1 MSAEEIQKSLEAAVA
16 AINDPKGNNLYDV
29 TIICTTDDHQ
39 AAYWMDKL
47 SQGVCQKPTDAADKN
62 FPMVLAVSEDWNDAG
77 GAGNGLGTLYA
88 FVKASKLAQEKYG
101 VDLQA
106 LLAEQKISA
115 ALFHTAGKG
124 TRLAPLPAS
133 ENNNKP
139 GVKLPFCNKIKDGSF
154 KPISVLEAVVKQ
166 TGIYA
171 SSRMGRLSVYW
182 GDQVFIPSAAFKY
195 NPTHHA
201 DIMCTLL
208 GDTAP
213 TAEEWAAQGLDK
225 YGVIAVIKS
234 ADGGSDNAAQ
244 VEKVSHATATEMLGK
259 LGNIGQVGPS
269 LGSFSVSAAILKAL
283 CDEYA
288 TELSAKTGKFDTDPH
303 FWMPLTLSCEDYC
316 TLMKQKGVEEGV
328 SKAHHERMSAMK
340 SKFDL
345 AGMGLF
351 GAVDVGKAASWW
363 DYGQLKLYSNNSL
376 LVLKDSEDAKLLH
389 KFLGVTEKQIES
401 TLDGVTVDGISR
413 TFRTKAKS
421 GSIKDSVLANVQ
433 ATEIQADG
441 AIIVNCVA
449 KTIKAGKG
457 AILYN
462 LVGES
467 DAGIVAADGEVIV
480 AVTEES
486 GDSMLLKS
494 RMDIDGGKAWKQK
507 LDMNSLSFEDVHK
520 KNKEANIG
528 EIEKKR
534 TAKFDTVAA
543 SL

>member
-1 MSAEEIQKSLEAAVA
+1 MTDIQTCLENAVK
-16 AINDPKGNNLYDV
+16 AINAPSGNLYDV

-39 AAYWMDKL
+39 ADYWMAKL
-47 SQGVCQKPTDAADKN
+47 SAGVCKKPASAKDEN
-62 FPMVLAVSEDWNDAG
+62 FPMVLAVSEDWSAG

-88 FVKASKLAQEKYG
+88 YTKAVKLAKEKFA
-101 VDLQA
+101 VDLDD
-106 LLAEQKISA
+106 LLSQNKISA

-139 GVKLPFCNKIKDGSF
+139 GVKLPFANKIEDGSY
-154 KPISVLEAVVKQ
+154 KPLSVLEAVVKQ

-182 GDQVFIPSAAFKY
+182 GDQVFIPSATFQYK
-195 NPTHHA
+195 PTHHV

-213 TAEEWAAQGLDK
+213 TAEEWVAQGLDK

-234 ADGGSDNAAQ
+234 KDGSRSDAAQ

-283 CDEYA
+283 CDEYSS
-288 TELSAKTGKFDTDPH
+288 ELASKTGKFDTDPH

-316 TLMKQKGVEEGV
+316 TLMKQKGVDEAT
-328 SKAHHERMSAMK
+328 SKAHHERMTVMK

-345 AGMGLF
+345 SGGMGLF
-351 GAVDVGKAASWW
+351 GAVDVGKSASWW
-363 DYGQLKLYSNNSL
+363 DYGQLKLYSDNSL
-376 LVLKDSEDAKLLH
+376 LILEESKDAELLCM
-389 KFLGVTEKQIES
+389 FLGITEKHIES
-401 TLDGVTVDGISR
+401 SLEGVTVDGISR
-413 TFRTKAKS
+413 TFQVKATS
-421 GSIKDSVLANVQ
+421 GSITNSVMANVQ
-433 ATEIQADG
+433 ASEITADG

-449 KTIKAGKG
+449 KSIKAGKG

-462 LVGES
+462 IVDETG
-467 DAGIVAADGEVIV
+467 DGIVAEAGEVIV
-480 AVTEES
+480 AVSEES

-494 RMDIDGGKAWKQK
+494 RMDIDGGQVWKQK
-507 LDMNSLSFEDVHK
+507 LDMNTLSFEDVRN
-520 KNKEANIG
+520 KNMDANIG
-528 EIEKKR
+528 VIEKQR
-534 TAKFDTVAA
+534 AEKFDKVAA

>member
-1 MSAEEIQKSLEAAVA
+1 MSDVQTSLENAVA
-16 AINDPKGNNLYDV
+16 AINAPTGNLYDV
-29 TIICTTDDHQ
+29 TIVCTTDDHQ
-39 AAYWMDKL
+39 AAYWMEKL
-47 SQGVCQKPTDAADKN
+47 SEGVCSKPADSGDSK

-88 FVKASKLAQEKYG
+88 WTKATKLAKEKHD
-101 VDLQA
+101 VDLDD
-106 LLAEQKISA
+106 LLSQKKIST

-154 KPISVLEAVVKQ
+154 KAISVLEAVVKQ

-195 NPTHHA
+195 TPTHHV

-213 TAEEWAAQGLDK
+213 TAEEWTEQGLDK

-234 ADGGSDNAAQ
+234 ADGSRSDAAQ

-269 LGSFSVSAAILKAL
+269 LGSFSVGAQILKAL
-283 CDEYA
+283 CDEYS
-288 TELSAKTGKFDTDPH
+288 TELTGKTGKFDTDPH
-303 FWMPLTLSCEDYC
+303 FWMPLTLSAEDYA
-316 TLMKQKGVEEGV
+316 TLMKQKGVEEEV
-328 SKAHHERMSAMK
+328 SNAHHARMGAMK
-340 SKFDL
+340 AKFDMGDL
-345 AGMGLF
+345 GLF
-351 GAVDVGKAASWW
+351 GAVDVGKSASWW
-363 DYGQLKLYSNNSL
+363 DYGQVKLYSNNSL
-376 LVLKDSEDAKLLH
+376 LILEDSKDAELLH
-389 KFLGVTEKQIES
+389 KFLGVTEKHIDS

-413 TFRTKAKS
+413 TFAVKAKS
-421 GSIKDSVLANVQ
+421 GSIANSVLANVQ
-433 ATEIQADG
+433 AADINADG

-449 KTIKAGKG
+449 KKIKAGKG

-462 LVGES
+462 IVDDS

-480 AVTEES
+480 AVSEES
-486 GDSMLLKS
+486 GDTMLLKS

-507 LDMNSLSFEDVHK
+507 LDMNDVTFEDVHK
-520 KNKEANIG
+520 RNRDSNIQD
-528 EIEKKR
+528 IEKKR
-534 TAKFDTVAA
+534 AAKFQKVADT
-543 SL
+543 L